1 MIGTGTLSPAPAAP
15 CVGTASRTEYL
26 ATDTARAR
34 SKAIGY
40 QMTGFDAKRT
50 ADIIDEDTAAFTE
63 LLNAGVMKMQ

>member
-1 MIGTGTLSPAPAAP
+1 M
-15 CVGTASRTEYL
+15 